1 MNNFFRA
8 TLTAACGL
16 MLATGFTACS
26 DDDETT
32 DGTFSTKEQALQA
45 AAVPYV
51 DNTVL
56 PTYKTMAD
64 EAIRLYEKCLDIRD
78 KFNRRTLAEADIREA
93 GEYWK
98 NSRKSW
104 ELSEAFLF
112 GPAATHNIDPHIDS
126 WPLDK
131 VAMDALLADIRNGKD
146 WKIDNHGGYGLL
158 GFHAIE
164 YVLFELTA
172 DGKQS
177 RPHNPANYTAEELT
191 YLVAVAE
198 DLRNQCVLLEACW
211 AGDDAIS
218 DEKQEILAEAELGYG
233 ERYGWMMKNAGKPG
247 SLFIT
252 FQAVAEEIIQGC
264 MDIADEVGK
273 TKIGRPHLGSS
284 GNDEDRNYIE
294 SPYSLNSIEDFQD
307 NIRSIRNSYCG
318 TENGDASISDY
329 VKSVNPT
336 LDTEVRNAIEN
347 AIATIG
353 QIPEPFKLHAA
364 GQEATAAMNAC
375 DALNTSLSKVMV
387 ELTKQ

>member
-1 MNNFFRA
+1 MNRFFKT

-26 DDDETT
+26 DDDDTT
-32 DGTFSTKEQALQA
+32 AGELSTKEQTLQA

-64 EAIRLYEKCLDIRD
+64 EAIRLYDKCLDIQD
-78 KFNRRTLAEADIREA
+78 KFSRHALTEADIREA

-112 GPAATHNIDPHIDS
+112 GPAANHNIDPHIDS

-131 VAMDALLADIRNGKD
+131 ASMDALLADIRSGKE

-172 DGKQS
+172 DGNQS

-191 YLVAVAE
+191 YLVTVAE

-218 DEKQEILAEAELGYG
+218 EEKQNILEEAELGYG
-233 ERYGWMMKNAGKPG
+233 EQYGWMMKNAGKPG
-247 SLFIT
+247 STFIT

-264 MDIADEVGK
+264 IDIADEVGN
-273 TKIGRPHLGSS
+273 TKIGKPHLA

-294 SPYSLNSIEDFQD
+294 SPYSLNSVEDFQD

-318 TENGDASISDY
+318 SKTGDASISDY
-329 VKSVNPT
+329 VKSVNPA
-336 LDTEVRNAIEN
+336 LDTKIRADIEN
-347 AIATIG
+347 AIAKIG
-353 QIPEPFKLHAA
+353 LIPEPFRKNAT
-364 GQEATAAMNAC
+364 GNEAETAIKAC
-375 DALNTSLSKVMV
+375 NDLVSTLSKVMT